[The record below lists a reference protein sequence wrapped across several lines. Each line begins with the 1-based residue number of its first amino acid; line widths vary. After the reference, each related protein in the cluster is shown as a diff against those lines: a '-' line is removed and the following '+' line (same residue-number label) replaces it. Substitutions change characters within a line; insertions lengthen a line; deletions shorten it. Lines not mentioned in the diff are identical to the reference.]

1 MFRLSCLPSEGRG
14 TRLMRRTD
22 LTTRATNS
30 ISPGRPSV
38 VSHWIQ
44 PVAVNDTDIQRAAK
58 HLVERHGRNA
68 VAAAQERV
76 DELSKTQE
84 HSSLDV
90 ALRVL
95 SVCERLVQARFDPG
109 PRAAR

>member
-1 MFRLSCLPSEGRG
+1 M
-14 TRLMRRTD
+14 
-22 LTTRATNS
+22 
-30 ISPGRPSV
+30 
-38 VSHWIQ
+38 
-44 PVAVNDTDIQRAAK
+44 AVNDTDIQRTARQ
-58 HLVERHGRNA
+58 LVERHGANA

-84 HSSLDV
+84 RPSLDV

-95 SVCERLVQARFDPG
+95 SVCERLVNARFDPR